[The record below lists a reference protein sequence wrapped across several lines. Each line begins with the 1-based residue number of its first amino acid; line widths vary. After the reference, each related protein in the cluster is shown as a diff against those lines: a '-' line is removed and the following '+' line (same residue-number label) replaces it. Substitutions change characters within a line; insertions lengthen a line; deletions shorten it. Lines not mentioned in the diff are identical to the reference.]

1 MFYLK
6 KILFVLIISTLVV
19 FEAFAGGE
27 NRAGTSAAPQLQ
39 IPIGSRYLAMSGS
52 AVSLAVGL
60 EAIYWNPAG
69 VALSESNANA
79 MFSYR
84 KYFAGMTMN
93 FLAVST
99 SLGDL
104 GTFAFSF
111 RSLDV
116 GNINVTTLDQ
126 PDGTGEIISPSNFV
140 IGFTYSKRL
149 TDRVS
154 VGTNF
159 NLINDSWGKV
169 KASGVSFDAGVQY
182 RDLFDIPNLS
192 VGVAIKNLGG
202 SIKYDG
208 SALYVQ
214 ATDPNTNRGPTFL
227 KIATQSAELPSELSI
242 GLAYSKEIDAENT
255 LSFAGSFV
263 NNNFSY
269 DEYRFGMEYSFKDIA
284 YLRAGYLFSPQTTA
298 KTPNIF
304 ENYSFG
310 FGLNFKSFIG
320 MDIVLDYAYIPVKF
334 FDTNHSFTLRF
345 GF

>member
-6 KILFVLIISTLVV
+6 KILFVFIISMLII

-52 AVSLAVGL
+52 AVSFAVGL

-84 KYFAGMTMN
+84 KYFADMNMN

-104 GTFAFSF
+104 GTLAFSF
-111 RSLDV
+111 RSLNV
-116 GNINVTTLDQ
+116 GDINVTTLNQ
-126 PDGTGEIISPSNFV
+126 PDGTGEKISPANFV
-140 IGFTYSKRL
+140 VGLTYSKRL

-154 VGTNF
+154 IGTNF

-169 KASGVSFDAGVQY
+169 KASGFSFDVGVQY
-182 RDLFDIPNLS
+182 RDLFDVPNLA
-192 VGVAIKNLGG
+192 VGVVIKNLGG

-208 SALYVQ
+208 SGLYVQ
-214 ATDPNTNRGPTFL
+214 ATDPNTSRGLTFY
-227 KIATQSAELPSELSI
+227 KISTQAAE
-242 GLAYSKEIDAENT
+242 
-255 LSFAGSFV
+255 
-263 NNNFSY
+263 
-269 DEYRFGMEYSFKDIA
+269 
-284 YLRAGYLFSPQTTA
+284 
-298 KTPNIF
+298 
-304 ENYSFG
+304 
-310 FGLNFKSFIG
+310 
-320 MDIVLDYAYIPVKF
+320 
-334 FDTNHSFTLRF
+334 
-345 GF
+345 